1 MLEDH
6 ETELSAKDAAAESV
20 AAAHAAELAALQTQM
35 AAQVEA
41 MAVQPEAQLASFEQG
56 PPDQEE
62 LLTAELLA
70 MKPSARR
77 KRAIDAGATVD
88 EVNEAADGDEPI
100 VAFARLI
107 AKYEQVEQHFMKTA
121 AAAAPAEQ
129 VPGQV
134 EDKAKAEQ
142 TKAALTAEVQGMKIS
157 ARKKRAKAAGA
168 TADEV
173 DAAMDADDTVA
184 AFAELLLALETGSG
198 ASGQQQEREQETAA
212 AAAAP
217 AEAGAEQMSDHEAH
231 LDAEG
236 STTHNRTVDIE
247 VPHGHVGGDSFTIGT
262 EDKET
267 ACARRKKSL
276 GFSLIK
282 TSAGWML
289 KMEVTKI
296 AFPCICRFEL

>member
-41 MAVQPEAQLASFEQG
+41 MAIQPEAQLASFEQG

-62 LLTAELLA
+62 LLAAELLA

-107 AKYEQVEQHFMKTA
+107 AKYEQVEQKTA